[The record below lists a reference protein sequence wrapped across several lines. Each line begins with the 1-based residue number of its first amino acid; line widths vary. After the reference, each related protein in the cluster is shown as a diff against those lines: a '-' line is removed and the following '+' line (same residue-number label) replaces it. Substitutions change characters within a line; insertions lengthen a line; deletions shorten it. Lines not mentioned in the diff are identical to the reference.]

1 MQQQKTVI
9 LSLSK
14 DRPNP
19 FHHLLSPEFCLL
31 TTALSQ
37 LMFPNPED
45 APSEFAQL
53 AVHAAVTGF
62 VRGKFLFPECTIA
75 SGHFAMLRATVPET
89 AVHKECQPIPPK
101 KKIRFAENF
110 LIPPPAGD
118 TVAA

>member
-1 MQQQKTVI
+1 MHTDEHGWPQQKTVI

-37 LMFPNPED
+37 LMFPNPDD

-53 AVHAAVTGF
+53 AVHAAVTGL
-62 VRGKFLFPECTIA
+62 VRGKFLFPEWPVAGGNFT
-75 SGHFAMLRATVPET
+75 MLGAAVPET
-89 AVHKECQPIPPK
+89 AVHKHRDPLTGKDE
-101 KKIRFAENF
+101 IRPDVGRA
-110 LIPPPAGD
+110 
-118 TVAA
+118 